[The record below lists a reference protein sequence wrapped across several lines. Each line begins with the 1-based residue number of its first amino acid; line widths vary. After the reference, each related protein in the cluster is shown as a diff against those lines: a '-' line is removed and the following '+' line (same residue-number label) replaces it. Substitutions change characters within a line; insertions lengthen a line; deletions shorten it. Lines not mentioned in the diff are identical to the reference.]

1 VDQELV
7 ARARRG
13 DRKAY
18 EQISRSLIGDLDG
31 AARLILGSG
40 QRAREAVTVTLVGG
54 WRDLP
59 RLSDPTQFEP
69 WLRRRFVVE
78 CLTRVQR
85 TTGAVIDDH
94 VGDSRAWPSATNTTG
109 EEEWVRGALLSLEPQ
124 PRSLIVLS
132 EYLGLS
138 VDEAAAAVGID
149 GQAARA
155 KLDRAREALHGRS
168 TPPQSRPGAPPRPVA
183 EAGGGHFGFVSRAR
197 EGGSVPYLDDVLRQ
211 IGRTRQGRVSRLPA
225 IPGSIDAGSTVR
237 SPAMLVVVLVAA
249 VAIVAVPALLGGRP
263 RTGPVAAPV
272 ATPPPVQA
280 PAPTPDETVEPQV
293 AVVCDPTIRRLDF
306 ADLDLTG
313 AWAGDDDG
321 IYYIRQADNII
332 WWTGLSNRSG
342 EPQDLGREWSNVG
355 RGVIKEDV
363 IAVSWADVPRGDIL
377 GNGTLSLKIEPRYSG
392 ETFQLRKVAETGAG
406 FGNTIWTPC
415 EPG

>member
-40 QRAREAVTVTLVGG
+40 QRARDAVTVTLVGG

-59 RLSDPTQFEP
+59 RLPDPTQFEP
-69 WLRRRFVVE
+69 WLRRRFVVA
-78 CLTRVQR
+78 CLARVQR

-94 VGDSRAWPSATNTTG
+94 VGDARAWPAESKTTG
-109 EEEWVRGALLSLEPQ
+109 EDERVRGALLSLEPE
-124 PRSLIVLS
+124 PRSLIVLR

-138 VDEAAAAVGID
+138 VEGAAAAVGID
-149 GQAARA
+149 GQAART
-155 KLDRAREALHGRS
+155 KLDRAREALRGRS
-168 TPPQSRPGAPPRPVA
+168 TGPQSRPGAPLRPVA
-183 EAGGGHFGFVSRAR
+183 EAGGLFGFRLRAR

-225 IPGSIDAGSTVR
+225 IPGSIDAGSAVR

-249 VAIVAVPALLGGRP
+249 VSIVAVPALLGGRP

-272 ATPPPVQA
+272 TTPPSVQA
-280 PAPTPDETVEPQV
+280 SAPTPDEAVEPQV
-293 AVVCDPTIRRLDF
+293 AVVCDPTIRHLDF
-306 ADLDLTG
+306 DDLDLTG

-321 IYYIRQADNII
+321 IYYIRQAGNII

-355 RGVIKEDV
+355 RGVIKDDV
-363 IAVSWADVPRGDIL
+363 IEVSWADVPRGDIL
-377 GNGTLSLKIEPRYSG
+377 GNGTLSLKIEPLYSG
-392 ETFQLRKVAETGAG
+392 ETFQLRKIAETGEG

-415 EPG
+415 LPG